1 MLPIYV
7 DFDDVLADT
16 TSAFLKILK
25 LEFGKSVNFED
36 IFSFD
41 LKASFDLSESEF
53 EHFFQRVHQPEV
65 IMEFAPIEGAVGV
78 LEEWVKLGY
87 QISIVTGRLTSAYAA
102 SLDWLSKHKVPYHSF
117 MMVDKY
123 SRENIDT
130 KIAVSMEE
138 FSEMKFSLAVEDS
151 AKMALHLSQKMGIP
165 VALID
170 RPWNRRANL
179 NPKISRY
186 TSWYGIQNDF
196 PTP

>member
-16 TSAFLKILK
+16 TSAFLKILE
-25 LEFGKSVNFED
+25 LEFGKRVNFED

-41 LKASFDLSESEF
+41 LQASFGLGESEF

-65 IMEFAPIEGAVGV
+65 IMAFAPIEGAVGV
-78 LEEWVKLGY
+78 LQEWITLGY

-102 SLDWLSKHKVPYHSF
+102 SLDWLSKHN
-117 MMVDKY
+117 
-123 SRENIDT
+123 E
-130 KIAVSMEE
+130 
-138 FSEMKFSLAVEDS
+138 FSLAVEDS

-186 TSWYGIQNDF
+186 TSWYDIRNDF
-196 PTP
+196 QTP

>member
-16 TSAFLKILK
+16 TKSFLKILRR
-25 LEFGKSVNFED
+25 EFDKSVNFED

-41 LKASFDLSESEF
+41 LKASFDLSESEY

-65 IMEFAPIEGAVGV
+65 IMEFAPIDGAVGV
-78 LEEWVKLGY
+78 LEEWIKLGY
-87 QISIVTGRLTSAYAA
+87 QIAIVTGRLTSAYEA
-102 SLDWLSKHKVPYHSF
+102 SLDWLSKYNVPYHSF

-130 KIAVSMEE
+130 KIAVSMEK
-138 FSEMKFSLAVEDS
+138 FSKMKFSLAVEDS
-151 AKMALHLSQKMGIP
+151 AKMALHLSKKMGIP

-170 RPWNRRANL
+170 RPWNRGANL
-179 NPKISRY
+179 NPRISRY
-186 TSWYGIQNDF
+186 TSWYDIQNAF
-196 PTP
+196 QTP